1 MTEKQKHR
9 DTFEIYYGMGDN
21 KSLVKLHQLL
31 SETTPKSLQKVPSL
45 DTLKLWSRNFNWQER
60 VLIRDKE
67 VADKVE
73 KKVVSSN
80 IEKRAKMLSDLVR
93 METITEGAIRTSFKR
108 NPDGSLQ
115 KDQRGSPIL
124 NVEVAEIKDLKD
136 LGLLN
141 IKIKQ
146 LILTVMGEP
155 ERTEESIRI
164 SFEDVE
170 GNGDKSA

>member
-1 MTEKQKHR
+1 MVEKQKHR
-9 DTFEIYYGMGDN
+9 EAYEYYYLLGD
-21 KSLVKLHQLL
+21 KRSYPQVAAKFTTSRTSVK
-31 SETTPKSLQKVPSL
+31 K
-45 DTLKLWSRNFNWQER
+45 WSKAFNWQER
-60 VLIRDKE
+60 IIIRDKE
-67 VADKVE
+67 IGDKVE
-73 KKVVSSN
+73 KKVVASS
-80 IEKRAKMLSDLVR
+80 IEKRAQMLKDLVR

-146 LILTVMGEP
+146 LILAVVGEP
-155 ERTEESIRI
+155 EAKTELAVTVTIKGAKNE
-164 SFEDVE
+164 ELPDE
-170 GNGDKSA
+170 N

>member
-9 DTFEIYYGMGDN
+9 DTFEIYYGMGADR
-21 KSLVKLHQLL
+21 SLAKLHHNL
-31 SETTPKSLQKVPSL
+31 TTASPKVRCPSL
-45 DTLKLWSRNFNWQER
+45 RTLKAWSKVFNWQER

-93 METITEGAIRTSFKR
+93 METITEAAIRTSFLR
-108 NPDGSLQ
+108 NADGSLK
-115 KDQRGSPIL
+115 KDKKNSPIL
-124 NVEVAEIKDLKD
+124 GVEVKKIKDLKD
-136 LGLLN
+136 LGELN
-141 IKIKQ
+141 IKVKQ

-164 SFEDVE
+164 TFEDIE
-170 GNGDKSA
+170 GNGDKRD